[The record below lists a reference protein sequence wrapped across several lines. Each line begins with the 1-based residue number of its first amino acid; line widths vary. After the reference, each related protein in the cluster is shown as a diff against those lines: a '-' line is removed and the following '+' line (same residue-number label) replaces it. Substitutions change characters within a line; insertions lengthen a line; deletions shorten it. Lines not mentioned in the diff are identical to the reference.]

1 MRREDENPQ
10 PPKGLVEKDRQ
21 NFIRHFNERSL
32 AETRA
37 FITKDSFEDKCNVR
51 IELIQSNQ
59 LNTPK
64 VAELVEKFA
73 ADCCFIFGAD
83 LIRSPLFEALPKT
96 KINLHLGLSPWYRGA
111 ATLFWPFYFLAPQ
124 LRRDLYHID
133 EKPDSGNIVQC
144 CPILEPADGIHDVGV
159 KAVIQ
164 AKKDVRLIF
173 EKFKENGGRRKT
185 KNFGKLA

>member
-1 MRREDENPQ
+1 MKAILISGSHNRHLFVHSAVAEIFDDILLIIMRREDENPQ

-83 LIRSPLFEALPKT
+83 FSQPAFEALPKT
-96 KINLHLGLSPWYRGA
+96 KINLHLDYLPGTEAQPRYSGHSISCA
-111 ATLFWPFYFLAPQ
+111 AV
-124 LRRDLYHID
+124 LRRDLSSH
-133 EKPDSGNIVQC
+133 
-144 CPILEPADGIHDVGV
+144 
-159 KAVIQ
+159 
-164 AKKDVRLIF
+164 
-173 EKFKENGGRRKT
+173 
-185 KNFGKLA
+185 

>member
-1 MRREDENPQ
+1 MKAILISGSHNRHLFVHSAVAEIFDDILLIIMRREDENPQ

-51 IELIQSNQ
+51 ELIQSNQ

-124 LRRDLYHID
+124 YCGVTFITLMRNRLWQHRSPML
-133 EKPDSGNIVQC
+133 PD
-144 CPILEPADGIHDVGV
+144 P
-159 KAVIQ
+159 
-164 AKKDVRLIF
+164 
-173 EKFKENGGRRKT
+173 
-185 KNFGKLA
+185 